1 MIDFDN
7 NTIDLDF
14 FKSIIRELFAD
25 DYDRREDLLD
35 SFSENQFKAK
45 SQIINSLVDLNL
57 LSKTS
62 HVAILGSWYGSILIS
77 AISSKVN
84 HIDAYDLDDISNRL
98 SKNRLYPHLKHKVN
112 WIKGN
117 VFDDI
122 VRSGFDVVINT
133 SCEHMP
139 PMKDWPH
146 WKPNISFAVTSNNMY
161 GIEGHIN
168 CVDTIDDFAMQL
180 PLCDIL
186 LEDTISD
193 SRGDRFL
200 IIGKT
205 K

>member
-45 SQIINSLVDLNL
+45 SQIINSLVD
-57 LSKTS
+57 
-62 HVAILGSWYGSILIS
+62 
-77 AISSKVN
+77 
-84 HIDAYDLDDISNRL
+84 
-98 SKNRLYPHLKHKVN
+98 
-112 WIKGN
+112 
-117 VFDDI
+117 
-122 VRSGFDVVINT
+122 